1 MPCLGIIIGLTA
13 VLVAPQQSP
22 APSRVRVTS
31 NYIVGLGVTFASNP
45 ATESGGVRAGQYVTQ
60 RYIGKKLTVTIMGSF
75 LQTDA
80 LRYLGGTF
88 SSPPCGLTVDELLDE
103 LDSSTVTAETK
114 QVEKALAFKSIRSS
128 VGRKLVRPP
137 RDLPVPDT
145 VFTIR
150 PSNKYR
156 QVALYD
162 ALTTGRPQLVFV
174 VPPSKISTK
183 YTATGDWTKLSM
195 DVNQFDSHEM
205 KVTCA

>member
-1 MPCLGIIIGLTA
+1 MPSLGMIIGLST
-13 VLVAPQQSP
+13 VLIATQQSP
-22 APSRVRVTS
+22 APSRVRVSS
-31 NYIVGLGVTFASNP
+31 NFIVGTGITFAANP
-45 ATESGGVRAGQYVTQ
+45 ATVSGGVRAGQSVTQ
-60 RYIGKKLTVTIMGSF
+60 RFIGKKVTITITGSF

-88 SSPPCGLTVDELLDE
+88 PSPPCGLSADEFLDE

-114 QVEKALAFKSIRSS
+114 QVGEAKAFKSIRSS
-128 VGRKLVRPP
+128 VSRKIVRPP

-145 VFTIR
+145 IFTIR
-150 PSNKYR
+150 PSNNYR

-174 VPPSKISTK
+174 VPPSKTSLK
-183 YTATGDWTKLSM
+183 YSVYGDWTKLSM